1 MCYFLL
7 LCSYV
12 LACWT
17 AAWGCSLTSPRESQ
31 AARWDYLHV
40 RHAFQELT
48 VVLGS
53 LGCRVFSLYP
63 KTNTCYMFQTK
74 INIVYNK
81 DSTLAMDFY
90 EHIFNLQS
98 IHSKNQKECLEE
110 SEWTGEHP
118 GRALA
123 SLACPRLWVSIPS
136 RLRFVLSVLNSIV
149 SVKHSPTQSFL
160 PSFLKK
166 GLFIHFM

>member
-1 MCYFLL
+1 
-7 LCSYV
+7 
-12 LACWT
+12 
-17 AAWGCSLTSPRESQ
+17 
-31 AARWDYLHV
+31 
-40 RHAFQELT
+40 

-110 SEWTGEHP
+110 SE
-118 GRALA
+118 
-123 SLACPRLWVSIPS
+123 
-136 RLRFVLSVLNSIV
+136 
-149 SVKHSPTQSFL
+149 
-160 PSFLKK
+160 
-166 GLFIHFM
+166 